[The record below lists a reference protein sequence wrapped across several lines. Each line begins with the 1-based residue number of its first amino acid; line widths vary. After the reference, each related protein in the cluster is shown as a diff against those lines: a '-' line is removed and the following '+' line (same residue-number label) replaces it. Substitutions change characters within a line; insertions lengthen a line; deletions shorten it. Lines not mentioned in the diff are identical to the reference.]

1 MSFLMW
7 FGMYRFPRTN
17 VCLLG
22 LQGTVL
28 GEDVCLGSLI
38 EDRRGKIRITAG
50 PLDEKQ
56 YHNMLPGNP
65 NFKEAAE
72 LCSLYLLE
80 PLECDIELH
89 LDAREAQTARL
100 GETKW
105 GALGYDTWLFSGPS
119 LETEGVASF
128 DLKEVKTK

>member
-1 MSFLMW
+1 
-7 FGMYRFPRTN
+7 
-17 VCLLG
+17 V
-22 LQGTVL
+22 QGTVL
-28 GEDVCLGSLI
+28 GEDVYLGSLI

-56 YHNMLPGNP
+56 YHRMLPGNSD
-65 NFKEAAE
+65 FRDAAA

-89 LDAREAQTARL
+89 IDPGEAQTTRL
-100 GETKW
+100 GEPKW

-128 DLKEVKTK
+128 ELKEA